1 MTLIKVRIVN
11 KSKDGVTLKTKDFE
25 QKMSWEDF
33 YKGWDIDSKDKFF
46 AIMKKE
52 LEEENEK
59 VFELVDKAVI
69 ALMGGRSEN
78 PEFMLTSAMMLGSL
92 VDEFQKLVPDGTPA
106 DFLFLVRKRYDSQMN
121 ALLNAGVGFTHEN
134 DDAYFNSRQRRQ
146 NKRNL
151 ERLEKEKKDSTFTI
165 GDAIRAQESKKVLTN

>member
-1 MTLIKVRIVN
+1 MIRVRIVN
-11 KSKDGVTLKTKDFE
+11 KSKDGVTLKTRDGFD

-33 YKGWDIDSKDKFF
+33 NKGWDIDSKDKFF

-52 LEEENEK
+52 VEEETEK
-59 VFELVDKAVI
+59 ISEVVDRGVI
-69 ALMGGRSEN
+69 ALMGGRSKN

-121 ALLNAGVGFTHEN
+121 ALLNVGVGFTHEN

-151 ERLEKEKKDSTFTI
+151 KRLEDEKKDSTFTI
-165 GDAIRAQESKKVLTN
+165 GDAIRAQESNKVAK